1 MKDWE
6 CGMFLEWA
14 LLSQTQTCQNH
25 DILENMRK
33 ENIVPRFNTQICNTI
48 NTLDSRFNTQI
59 CNTIN
64 TLDSRFNTQICNT
77 INTLDSR
84 NWCNFSSANAA
95 SHVFIHEV
103 PEFQKE
109 VKEKESVFEK
119 IRKALYT
126 LVDELN
132 GVIESLIEL

>member
-1 MKDWE
+1 MKDE
-6 CGMFLEWA
+6 KYGMFLEWA
-14 LLSQTQTCQNH
+14 LLSQTQAQMNR
-25 DILENMRK
+25 DIF
-33 ENIVPRFNTQICNTI
+33 ENIQQANRIPR
-48 NTLDSRFNTQI
+48 L
-59 CNTIN
+59 
-64 TLDSRFNTQICNT
+64 NTQICNT

-84 NWCNFSSANAA
+84 NWGTASSVNAA
-95 SHVFIHEV
+95 SLVFIHEA

-132 GVIESLIEL
+132 GVIEFLIES

>member
-6 CGMFLEWA
+6 CGMLLEWA

-33 ENIVPRFNTQICNTI
+33 ENIVPRLNTQICNTI
-48 NTLDSRFNTQI
+48 NTI
-59 CNTIN
+59 
-64 TLDSRFNTQICNT
+64 NT

-95 SHVFIHEV
+95 SHVFIHEA

-132 GVIESLIEL
+132 GVIESLIES

>member
-25 DILENMRK
+25 DILENIQQANR
-33 ENIVPRFNTQICNTI
+33 IPR
-48 NTLDSRFNTQI
+48 L
-59 CNTIN
+59 
-64 TLDSRFNTQICNT
+64 NTQICNT

-84 NWCNFSSANAA
+84 NWGTASSVNAA
-95 SHVFIHEV
+95 SHVFIHEA
-103 PEFQKE
+103 PELREE
-109 VKEKESVFEK
+109 VEEKESIFEK

>member
-1 MKDWE
+1 MKDE
-6 CGMFLEWA
+6 EYRMLLEWA
-14 LLSQTQTCQNH
+14 LLSQTQAQMNR
-25 DILENMRK
+25 DIF
-33 ENIVPRFNTQICNTI
+33 ENIQQANRIPR
-48 NTLDSRFNTQI
+48 L
-59 CNTIN
+59 
-64 TLDSRFNTQICNT
+64 NTQICNT

-84 NWCNFSSANAA
+84 NWGTASSVNAA
-95 SHVFIHEV
+95 SHVFIHEA

-132 GVIESLIEL
+132 GVIEFLIEP

>member
-1 MKDWE
+1 MKDE
-6 CGMFLEWA
+6 KYGMFLEWA

-33 ENIVPRFNTQICNTI
+33 ENIVPRLNTQICNTI
-48 NTLDSRFNTQI
+48 NTLDSM
-59 CNTIN
+59 
-64 TLDSRFNTQICNT
+64 
-77 INTLDSR
+77 
-84 NWCNFSSANAA
+84 NWGTASSVNAA
-95 SHVFIHEV
+95 SRVFIHEA

-132 GVIESLIEL
+132 GVIESLVDELNGVIESLIEL

>member
-14 LLSQTQTCQNH
+14 LLSQTQAQMNR
-25 DILENMRK
+25 DIF
-33 ENIVPRFNTQICNTI
+33 ENIQQANRIPR
-48 NTLDSRFNTQI
+48 L
-59 CNTIN
+59 
-64 TLDSRFNTQICNT
+64 NTQICNT

-84 NWCNFSSANAA
+84 NWGTASSVNAA
-95 SHVFIHEV
+95 SHVFIHEA

-109 VKEKESVFEK
+109 VRKKKKAFFEK

-132 GVIESLIEL
+132 GVIEFLIES

>member
-33 ENIVPRFNTQICNTI
+33 ANIVPRLNTQICDTI
-48 NTLDSRFNTQI
+48 NI
-59 CNTIN
+59 
-64 TLDSRFNTQICNT
+64 
-77 INTLDSR
+77 LDSR

-95 SHVFIHEV
+95 SHVFIHEA
-103 PEFQKE
+103 PELREE
-109 VKEKESVFEK
+109 VEEKESIFEK
-119 IRKALYT
+119 IRKGLYT

-132 GVIESLIEL
+132 GVIEFLIES

>member
-1 MKDWE
+1 MKDE
-6 CGMFLEWA
+6 KYGMFLEWA
-14 LLSQTQTCQNH
+14 LLSQTQAQMNR
-25 DILENMRK
+25 DIF
-33 ENIVPRFNTQICNTI
+33 ENIQQTNRIPR
-48 NTLDSRFNTQI
+48 L
-59 CNTIN
+59 
-64 TLDSRFNTQICNT
+64 NTQICNT

-95 SHVFIHEV
+95 SHVFIHEA

-132 GVIESLIEL
+132 GVIESLVEL

>member
-1 MKDWE
+1 MKDE
-6 CGMFLEWA
+6 KYGMFLEWA

-64 TLDSRFNTQICNT
+64 TLDSR
-77 INTLDSR
+77 

-95 SHVFIHEV
+95 SHVFIHEA

>member
-1 MKDWE
+1 MKDE
-6 CGMFLEWA
+6 KYGMFLEWA
-14 LLSQTQTCQNH
+14 LLSQTQAQMNR
-25 DILENMRK
+25 DIF
-33 ENIVPRFNTQICNTI
+33 ENIQQANRIPRLNTQIY
-48 NTLDSRFNTQI
+48 
-59 CNTIN
+59 
-64 TLDSRFNTQICNT
+64 NT

-84 NWCNFSSANAA
+84 NWGTASSVNAA
-95 SHVFIHEV
+95 SHVFIHEA

-132 GVIESLIEL
+132 GVIEFLIES

>member
-1 MKDWE
+1 MKDEKYW
-6 CGMFLEWA
+6 MFLEWA
-14 LLSQTQTCQNH
+14 LLSQTQAQQANR
-25 DILENMRK
+25 I
-33 ENIVPRFNTQICNTI
+33 PR
-48 NTLDSRFNTQI
+48 L
-59 CNTIN
+59 
-64 TLDSRFNTQICNT
+64 NTQICNT

-84 NWCNFSSANAA
+84 NWGTVSSVNAA
-95 SHVFIHEV
+95 SHVFIHEA

-132 GVIESLIEL
+132 GVIEFLIES

>member
-6 CGMFLEWA
+6 RGMVLEWA
-14 LLSQTQTCQNH
+14 LLSQTQAQMNR
-25 DILENMRK
+25 DIF
-33 ENIVPRFNTQICNTI
+33 ENIQQANRIPR
-48 NTLDSRFNTQI
+48 L
-59 CNTIN
+59 
-64 TLDSRFNTQICNT
+64 NTQICNT

-84 NWCNFSSANAA
+84 NWGTASSVNAA
-95 SHVFIHEV
+95 SYVFIHEA

-126 LVDELN
+126 LVNELN
-132 GVIESLIEL
+132 GVIEFLIES

>member
-48 NTLDSRFNTQI
+48 NTLDSR
-59 CNTIN
+59 
-64 TLDSRFNTQICNT
+64 
-77 INTLDSR
+77 
-84 NWCNFSSANAA
+84 NWGTASSVNAA
-95 SHVFIHEV
+95 SLVFIHEA

>member
-1 MKDWE
+1 MKDE
-6 CGMFLEWA
+6 KYGMFLEWA
-14 LLSQTQTCQNH
+14 LLSQTQAQMNR
-25 DILENMRK
+25 DIF
-33 ENIVPRFNTQICNTI
+33 ENIQQVNRIPR
-48 NTLDSRFNTQI
+48 L
-59 CNTIN
+59 
-64 TLDSRFNTQICNT
+64 NTQICNT

-84 NWCNFSSANAA
+84 NWGTASSVNAA
-95 SHVFIHEV
+95 SHVFIHEA

-132 GVIESLIEL
+132 GVIEFLIES